1 MLVGEDSVLRK
12 LPSALDKRQLR
23 MLVAIRYSIEMY
35 DVAYQSILGLL
46 NQIETGDKFQSKTK
60 TLYPLV
66 FTHAWS
72 MVDSANRLEVL
83 LKHMPNIKRGP
94 RFKANLRRIAA
105 FKSLRNPIQH
115 LNKEI
120 LNRSKDVDV
129 EPIWGSLSWAKI
141 IETDPFK
148 VHVFTLIPGSL
159 EKHSGRPLVNPAGK
173 NFHGKVDHI
182 SLSAYGTTVSLSDTY
197 HTIANISK
205 MTEDSL
211 QKAFEGNKQL
221 EKHLPADL
229 LVVAEMVFK
238 EDREGKKRKKDVED
252 GKEIQL

>member
-1 MLVGEDSVLRK
+1 MMLVGEDSVLRK

-35 DVAYQSILGLL
+35 DVAYQSILELL
-46 NQIETGDKFQSKTK
+46 NQIEMGDKLQSKSK

-72 MVDSANRLEVL
+72 MVDSANRLQVL
-83 LKHMPNIKRGP
+83 LKHMPNVKRGS
-94 RFKANLRRIAA
+94 RFKANFRKLTA
-105 FKSLRNPIQH
+105 FESLRNPIQH
-115 LNKEI
+115 LNNEI
-120 LNRSKDVDV
+120 LNRSKDIDV

-141 IETDPFK
+141 IERDPLK

-159 EKHSGRPLVNPAGK
+159 EKHSGRLLVNPAGK
-173 NFHGKVDHI
+173 SFHGGVDHVN
-182 SLSAYGTTVSLSDTY
+182 LSAYGTTVSLSDTY
-197 HTIANISK
+197 RTIANISK

-211 QKAFEGNKQL
+211 QKAFASNKQL

-229 LVVAEMVFK
+229 LVVAEMVFQ
-238 EDREGKKRKKDVED
+238 EDEKG
-252 GKEIQL
+252 